1 MVIPMNNKRITMS
14 AIAAAA
20 GVSQSTVSLVLNGS
34 TTIKLA
40 DETRRRELEKAV
52 ELGYQH
58 KRAEHLPRGPSA
70 RKIAFVFNGHTSYD
84 PFLDAINACNE
95 RAWEA
100 DRMLVTFDYRN
111 SAELTRL
118 IEQEIN
124 QGDYLGMIFAS
135 SMTRQLAEMELSPQ
149 VPTVLLNCYLEAT
162 SLPERYSIL
171 PADKLAGYKVTAH
184 LLDQGCKRVALIQ
197 GEPWM
202 EANSLRLEG
211 YRQALINHDLIPEPQ
226 WVRVG
231 NWSLHEAYEQTRQLL
246 ALPQPPDGIF
256 CCSDYMAQ
264 GCYQAIAEAGLRI
277 PEDILVAGHD
287 NQMLASEMEPPLSSI
302 ELPYDEMGKQAVDT
316 LLQLAQGEK
325 PIALQMKLEGEL
337 LIRASTRGRPVN
349 RL

>member
-1 MVIPMNNKRITMS
+1 MAISMNKKRITMS

-34 TTIKLA
+34 TAVKLSE
-40 DETRRRELEKAV
+40 ETRRRVIEKAS

-58 KRAEHLPRGPSA
+58 KRVEHQPKGPA
-70 RKIAFVFNGHTSYD
+70 PRKIAFVFNGLTLYD

-111 SAELTRL
+111 SRDLTEL

-124 QGDYLGMIFAS
+124 QGDYMGMIFAS
-135 SMTRQLAEMELSPQ
+135 SMTRQLPEMELSPQ
-149 VPTVLLNCYLEAT
+149 VPTVLLNCYLEA
-162 SLPERYSIL
+162 SGSPDHPSIL
-171 PADKLAGYKVTAH
+171 PADKLGGYKMTAH
-184 LLDQGCKRVALIQ
+184 LLAQGCRRIALIQ

-202 EANSLRLEG
+202 EANNLRLEG
-211 YRQALINHDLIPEPQ
+211 YRQALINHDVIPDPQ
-226 WVRVG
+226 LVRVA

-246 ALPQPPDGIF
+246 ALPQAPDGIF

-287 NQMLASEMEPPLSSI
+287 NQMLANEMVPPLSSI
-302 ELPYDEMGKQAVDT
+302 ELPYDEMGKLAVET
-316 LLQLAQGEK
+316 LMQLAQGER
-325 PIALQMKLEGEL
+325 PIAPLMKLEGEL
-337 LIRASTRGRPVN
+337 FIRTSSQ
-349 RL
+349 RLVYES